1 MKTTYSLFRRSFAA
15 FLLTMGMITA
25 GYQANAQSADV
36 PSDTRA
42 EVERLNHDIEK
53 AIAKKNMAAI
63 VELYADDAT
72 IMAPGGQKI
81 QGRKAIADYWYK
93 MADATSM
100 KSEIV
105 ELGGNSKMLYQVGRW
120 TITKVESGTEKTIT
134 TDVVIVWKRENNYSY
149 KIQLNSSNNPVA
161 VHAKANEPFEA
172 AKP

>member
-53 AIAKKNMAAI
+53 AIAKKDMAAI

-105 ELGGNSKMLYQVGRW
+105 ELGGNSKML
-120 TITKVESGTEKTIT
+120 
-134 TDVVIVWKRENNYSY
+134 
-149 KIQLNSSNNPVA
+149 
-161 VHAKANEPFEA
+161 
-172 AKP
+172 